1 MAATL
6 TILFSAIFIF
16 AYGGYVVPAWLW
28 MKMSPHTNR
37 QKTTDL
43 PSVTFIVAAYNEEDT
58 IEEKIKNTLLL
69 QYPKDKINFLFVT
82 DGSTDATPAI
92 VSKYPIISLQHQT
105 ERDGK
110 SMAINRAMQKVNTDI
125 VIFSDAN
132 TYLNSDAI
140 MHIAKEFFYPHIG
153 GVAGEKKVL
162 KIDRGGVS
170 SEAEGLYWK
179 YESWLKNFD
188 AQFHTTVGAAGE
200 LFAIRTSLYT
210 HTPREVLLDD
220 FIISMKICLKGWK
233 IAYNKN
239 AVAAEYPSEN
249 LAEEQ
254 KRKKRIATGAFQS
267 VVLLKELFYFW
278 KHPRLTYLYV
288 SHRLLR
294 WIICPFLLPIIFI
307 TNVFAITQ
315 ENHVFFEGLLVLQCC
330 FYLLAATGA
339 WLDRKKRKHP
349 LFSIPFYFLFM
360 NFNMYIGL
368 YRFLYTTPS
377 GIWEKA
383 QRVKQREFSTI
394 NN

>member
-6 TILFSAIFIF
+6 TLLFSAIFVF
-16 AYGGYVVPAWLW
+16 AYGGYVIPAWVW
-28 MKMSPHTNR
+28 MKMSRHKKS
-37 QKTTDL
+37 QKTTVL
-43 PSVTFIVAAYNEEDT
+43 PTVTFIVAAYNEADI
-58 IEEKIKNTLLL
+58 IEEKINNTLLL
-69 QYPKDKINFLFVT
+69 HYPKDKINYLFVT

-92 VSKYPIISLQHQT
+92 VTKYPIISLQHQT
-105 ERDGK
+105 DRDGK
-110 SMAINRAMQKVNTDI
+110 SMAINRAMKKVNTDI

-132 TYLNSDAI
+132 TYLNADAI
-140 MHIAKEFFYPHIG
+140 MQIAQEFFDPLIG

-162 KIDRGGVS
+162 RLVSGGVS

-200 LFAIRTSLYT
+200 LFAIRTKLYT

-220 FIISMKICLKGWK
+220 FIISMNICLEGWR

-239 AVAAEYPSEN
+239 AIASEYPSQN

-267 VVLLKELFYFW
+267 VLLLKELLYFW
-278 KHPRLTYLYV
+278 NHPRLTYLYV

-294 WIICPFLLPIIFI
+294 WIICPFLLPPIFI
-307 TNVFAITQ
+307 TNILAIAQ
-315 ENHVFFEGLLVLQCC
+315 SEKIFFDGLLVFQCC
-330 FYLLAATGA
+330 FYLLAVTGA
-339 WLDRKKRKHP
+339 WLDTKNRKHP

-360 NFNMYIGL
+360 NLNMYIGL
-368 YRFLYTTPS
+368 FKFLYTNPS

-383 QRVKQREFSTI
+383 KRVKQDKTPYI